1 MGRVL
6 SIDEHSNMEVV
17 IIFDGLEGPTFEATT
32 VPKVSEQ
39 QGNRRITREALLV
52 GVIVSRNC

>member
-39 QGNRRITREALLV
+39 QGNRRIAARGASGRGHRVE
-52 GVIVSRNC
+52 RC